1 VAFVEAVSGD
11 NVTISE
17 ANWASPPN
25 GLYNGTRTLTKRQMA
40 IRSGY
45 TLNGYIYVGGNPPPA
60 KFQLGDRVLDGSPIA
75 TVPNSALATEA
86 EIDFPA
92 LYTFTAIA
100 QDDLD
105 GTTWATQEVAVMS
118 WPAALD
124 HPGRV
129 PNERRVQALH
139 VGGGGP
145 ELPGVGQR
153 RSEPNQLGG
162 DRLHG
167 SHQRHLAVLGHG
179 RNEPCPAVL
188 SGRAGA
194 VIFHSSRRESAL
206 TFPLQRWS
214 GLTSAAAKED
224 RGD

>member
-25 GLYNGTRTLTKRQMA
+25 GLYNGARTLTKRQIA

-45 TLNGYIYVGGNPPPA
+45 TLNGNIYVGGTPPPA

-75 TVPNSALATEA
+75 SVPNSALATEA

-100 QDDLD
+100 QDDLG

-118 WPAALD
+118 WPLHWIIPAGFRTNGAFKLCMLGEA
-124 HPGRV
+124 GRSY
-129 PNERRVQALH
+129 Q
-139 VGGGGP
+139 
-145 ELPGVGQR
+145 
-153 RSEPNQLGG
+153 
-162 DRLHG
+162 
-167 SHQRHLAVLGHG
+167 VLGSDD
-179 RNEPCPAVL
+179 L
-188 SGRAGA
+188 SPTNWVVIGFMEATNGIWRHWDTGAMNHARRFYRAEQ
-194 VIFHSSRRESAL
+194 V
-206 TFPLQRWS
+206 P
-214 GLTSAAAKED
+214 
-224 RGD
+224 